1 MAYIGKTPT
10 IGNFQVCDA
19 ISVVNNQ
26 AAYTMQ
32 VGGVN
37 VSPESANHMLVSLNG
52 ILQAPTSS
60 FTVSGSTIT
69 FASNLVTG
77 DVIDFIQILGNV
89 LDLGVPSDNTVS
101 LAKLTATGTKD
112 ATTFLRGDNTF
123 AEAGADA
130 DNYFATSGLSS
141 KDLGVGLHIKTGDSG
156 VTLANTSSDELI
168 IESSGTAGLGIYT
181 GSGGNGVI
189 DFGDSADN
197 NVGRIIYNHSS
208 NIMTFTTG
216 AVERFRAGA
225 EVSVNDGAADTGAAV
240 FKVKGAQNNDVA
252 IFVHK
257 NTSGSETMFRFRDGD
272 QTTCG
277 TIGIDTG
284 GNSVS
289 YNTSSDYRLKEN
301 VNYSF
306 DATTRLKQLKP
317 ARFNFISN
325 ADKTVDGFLAHE
337 VSSIVPEAIQGE
349 KDEMEKYREGDII
362 PEGSSVGDFKLDD
375 EGNQIPKH
383 QGIDQSKLVPLL
395 VKTIQELE
403 ARITQLENA

>member
-1 MAYIGKTPT
+1 MPFIGRQPT

-19 ISVVNNQ
+19 ISVVNGQ

-37 VSPESANHMLVSLNG
+37 VSPESANHMIVSLNG
-52 ILQAPTSS
+52 VIQKPTDAY
-60 FTVSGSTIT
+60 TVSSSTIT

>member
-1 MAYIGKTPT
+1 MAYIGKTPV

-19 ISVVNNQ
+19 ISVVNGQ

>member
-1 MAYIGKTPT
+1 MAYIGKTPV